1 MATAEQHEQ
10 HSKQESPA
18 IKLTTDLVSLNVLVT
33 DDGGRAV
40 LGLKKE
46 DFKIYENGVE
56 QPIAFFSAEEAPVSW
71 GLILD
76 RSGSMMGMMRDVYRA
91 AVHVIDEGT
100 DQDEMF
106 IAIFNKRIELVT
118 AFISDKHKLEKSI
131 LGLRADGETA
141 LWDAVAYGLD
151 RIKLGKNRKKVL
163 VVITDGQDNAS
174 KLNFRE
180 LIDLAEEAEVL
191 IYPVGMF
198 ESEGGMMRSLPQLR
212 ISRDYPDVELDRL
225 AKATGSLAHFPRDIE
240 ECKQSMKEIAR
251 EVSQQYSIGYYP
263 TNTARDGKWRMIS
276 VIARQPSST
285 TKCVARTRP
294 GYYAPTAQ

>member
-1 MATAEQHEQ
+1 
-10 HSKQESPA
+10 
-18 IKLTTDLVSLNVLVT
+18 
-33 DDGGRAV
+33 
-40 LGLKKE
+40 
-46 DFKIYENGVE
+46 
-56 QPIAFFSAEEAPVSW
+56 
-71 GLILD
+71 
-76 RSGSMMGMMRDVYRA
+76 
-91 AVHVIDEGT
+91 
-100 DQDEMF
+100 
-106 IAIFNKRIELVT
+106 
-118 AFISDKHKLEKSI
+118 
-131 LGLRADGETA
+131 
-141 LWDAVAYGLD
+141 
-151 RIKLGKNRKKVL
+151 
-163 VVITDGQDNAS
+163 
-174 KLNFRE
+174 
-180 LIDLAEEAEVL
+180 
-191 IYPVGMF
+191 MF